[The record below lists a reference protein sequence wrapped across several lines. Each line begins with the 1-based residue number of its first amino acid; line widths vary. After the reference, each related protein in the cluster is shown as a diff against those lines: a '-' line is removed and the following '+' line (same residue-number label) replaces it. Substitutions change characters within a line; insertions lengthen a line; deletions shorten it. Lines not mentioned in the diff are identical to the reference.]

1 MRKKAIALGSAS
13 LALLV
18 VPSAANACRN
28 YGEETLTYTS
38 KEPIANLPAGTKQY
52 RVKVLPPTKDREL
65 YSAAFLQVYQPD
77 EPRSGENALTIQLP
91 LEHTSCQAV
100 EPIAQEGTFY
110 VAGYSVLAEEGKPNR
125 MLGNIHIKL
134 ALLSKRDGW

>member
-1 MRKKAIALGSAS
+1 MSACRVRRWGGRRLAAVFRNEDLGSEDALGIEGFVAEESR
-13 LALLV
+13 ALV
-18 VPSAANACRN
+18 ARPH
-28 YGEETLTYTS
+28 
-38 KEPIANLPAGTKQY
+38 P
-52 RVKVLPPTKDREL
+52 
-65 YSAAFLQVYQPD
+65 
-77 EPRSGENALTIQLP
+77 GENALTIQLP

-125 MLGNIHIKL
+125 LLGNIHIKL